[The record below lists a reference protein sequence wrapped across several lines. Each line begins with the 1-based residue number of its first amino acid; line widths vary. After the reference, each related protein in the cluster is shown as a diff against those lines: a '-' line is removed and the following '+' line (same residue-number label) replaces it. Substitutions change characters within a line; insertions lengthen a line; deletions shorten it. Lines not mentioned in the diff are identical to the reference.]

1 MHSDIIE
8 LGYDPI
14 KTDERVDEFSFYENF
29 VGTIADY
36 VDEITEE
43 SDRKER
49 IKYFVGSIG
58 QEKEIVTFDEK
69 AETITFSENAK
80 RLYFKNAYYEFMSM
94 TLKLTLSDFA
104 KADLKPHRLS
114 KLIENKYDY
123 YVYIDGSYHT
133 LDYFMRIIAEPN
145 KPYYFGGVVR
155 YNF

>member
-8 LGYDPI
+8 LGRKPI
-14 KTDERVDEFSFYENF
+14 ETDERVGEFSFYENF

-36 VDEITEE
+36 VDEIKEE
-43 SDRKER
+43 SDRIER
-49 IKYFVGSIG
+49 IKYFVKSLG
-58 QEKEIVTFDEK
+58 KDIVTFDEK

-80 RLYFKNAYYEFMSM
+80 RLYFKNAYHEFMSM

-104 KADLKPHRLS
+104 TSDLKPYKLS

-133 LDYFMRIIAEPN
+133 LDYFIRNIVKPN

-155 YNF
+155 YHF

>member
-8 LGYDPI
+8 LGCHPI
-14 KTDERVDEFSFYENF
+14 ETDERVDEYSFYEDF

-36 VDEITEE
+36 VGNTKED
-43 SDRKER
+43 DRIER

-58 QEKEIVTFDEK
+58 SEIVTFDEK
-69 AETITFSENAK
+69 TESIKFSENAK

-104 KADLKPHRLS
+104 TSDLKPHRLS

-123 YVYIDGSYHT
+123 YIYIDGSYHT

-155 YNF
+155 YHF